1 MVTGLSVQRNSVPYT
16 QFIDGIST
24 LCYILDMSEAK
35 KKQVRKV
42 TVSFRRGGNEFGD
55 EVYKVVVDSDSTVD
69 KEIDWRLEHMK
80 DDDGMSWKIESDELI
95 KEV

>member
-1 MVTGLSVQRNSVPYT
+1 
-16 QFIDGIST
+16 
-24 LCYILDMSEAK
+24 MSEAK

-42 TVSFRRGGNEFGD
+42 TVSFRRGVNDFGD

-69 KEIDWRLEHMK
+69 KELDWRLEHMK

>member
-1 MVTGLSVQRNSVPYT
+1 MPETN
-16 QFIDGIST
+16 
-24 LCYILDMSEAK
+24 

-42 TVSFRRGGNEFGD
+42 TVSFRQGVNDIGD

-80 DDDGMSWKIESDELI
+80 DDGMSWKIESDELI

>member
-1 MVTGLSVQRNSVPYT
+1 MPETN
-16 QFIDGIST
+16 
-24 LCYILDMSEAK
+24 

-42 TVSFRRGGNEFGD
+42 TVSFSQGVNDIGD

-69 KEIDWRLEHMK
+69 KELEWRLAHMM
-80 DDDGMSWKIESDELI
+80 DVDGMSWKIESDELI

>member
-1 MVTGLSVQRNSVPYT
+1 
-16 QFIDGIST
+16 
-24 LCYILDMSEAK
+24 MSEAK
-35 KKQVRKV
+35 TKQVRKV
-42 TVSFRRGGNEFGD
+42 TVSFRRGVNEFGD

>member
-1 MVTGLSVQRNSVPYT
+1 
-16 QFIDGIST
+16 
-24 LCYILDMSEAK
+24 MSEAK

-42 TVSFRRGGNEFGD
+42 TVSFRKGVNEIGD

-80 DDDGMSWKIESDELI
+80 DDGMSWKIESDELI

>member
-1 MVTGLSVQRNSVPYT
+1 
-16 QFIDGIST
+16 
-24 LCYILDMSEAK
+24 MSEAK

-42 TVSFRRGGNEFGD
+42 TVSFRRGVNDFGD

-80 DDDGMSWKIESDELI
+80 DDDGISWKIESDELI

>member
-1 MVTGLSVQRNSVPYT
+1 
-16 QFIDGIST
+16 
-24 LCYILDMSEAK
+24 MSEAK

-42 TVSFRRGGNEFGD
+42 TVSFRRGVNDFGD
-55 EVYKVVVDSDSTVD
+55 EVYKVVVDSDSTVG

>member
-1 MVTGLSVQRNSVPYT
+1 
-16 QFIDGIST
+16 
-24 LCYILDMSEAK
+24 MSEAK

-42 TVSFRRGGNEFGD
+42 TVSFIQGVNYIGD

-80 DDDGMSWKIESDELI
+80 DDDGISWKIDSDELI

>member
-1 MVTGLSVQRNSVPYT
+1 MPETN
-16 QFIDGIST
+16 
-24 LCYILDMSEAK
+24 

-42 TVSFRRGGNEFGD
+42 TVSFRQGVNDIGD

-80 DDDGMSWKIESDELI
+80 DDDGISWKIESDELI
-95 KEV
+95 KAV

>member
-1 MVTGLSVQRNSVPYT
+1 MPETN
-16 QFIDGIST
+16 
-24 LCYILDMSEAK
+24 

-42 TVSFRRGGNEFGD
+42 TVSFSQGFNDIGD

-80 DDDGMSWKIESDELI
+80 DDGMSWKIESDELI

>member
-1 MVTGLSVQRNSVPYT
+1 
-16 QFIDGIST
+16 
-24 LCYILDMSEAK
+24 MSEAK

-42 TVSFRRGGNEFGD
+42 TVSFRKGVNDFGD

>member
-1 MVTGLSVQRNSVPYT
+1 MP
-16 QFIDGIST
+16 
-24 LCYILDMSEAK
+24 EAK

-42 TVSFRRGGNEFGD
+42 TVSFRQGVNDIGD

-80 DDDGMSWKIESDELI
+80 DDDGISWKIDSDELI

>member
-1 MVTGLSVQRNSVPYT
+1 
-16 QFIDGIST
+16 
-24 LCYILDMSEAK
+24 MSEAK

-42 TVSFRRGGNEFGD
+42 TVSFRQGGNEFGD

>member
-1 MVTGLSVQRNSVPYT
+1 
-16 QFIDGIST
+16 
-24 LCYILDMSEAK
+24 MSDAK

-42 TVSFRRGGNEFGD
+42 TVTFRQGVNELAD

-69 KEIDWRLEHMK
+69 KEIEWRLAHMK
-80 DDDGMSWKIESDELI
+80 ENGGITWKIESDELV

>member
-1 MVTGLSVQRNSVPYT
+1 
-16 QFIDGIST
+16 
-24 LCYILDMSEAK
+24 MSEAK

-42 TVSFRRGGNEFGD
+42 TVSFRRDGNEFGD

>member
-1 MVTGLSVQRNSVPYT
+1 MPETN
-16 QFIDGIST
+16 
-24 LCYILDMSEAK
+24 

-42 TVSFRRGGNEFGD
+42 TVSFIQGVNDIGD

-80 DDDGMSWKIESDELI
+80 DDGMSWKIESDELI

>member
-1 MVTGLSVQRNSVPYT
+1 
-16 QFIDGIST
+16 
-24 LCYILDMSEAK
+24 MSEAK

-42 TVSFRRGGNEFGD
+42 TVSFRQGGNEFGD

-69 KEIDWRLEHMK
+69 KEIDWRLEFLK
-80 DDDGMSWKIESDELI
+80 DEPGMSWRIDSDELI